1 MKKYFA
7 LAILPIL
14 ASCSST
20 SSKLKLS
27 DISERPSQDAANY
40 AETNL
45 HKGMKYPTG
54 VVDQSATSSID
65 VTEDAAGL
73 VSGFGTRQVRDYSNI
88 GLRSLTRGNNVVR
101 KEGTRYAETVYDFND
116 HGTEILRDESIA
128 YSGFVHNGYERT
140 MKAGG
145 TAVCGV
151 MSTYS
156 NTMESAT
163 RGLFGGLLRC
173 VVRDTK
179 PHMVG
184 SLNDTVVDN
193 SMPGAGWNKKLP
205 DLSGYEP
212 VPAATSGKGVVY
224 TSSK

>member
-14 ASCSST
+14 ASCSSIP
-20 SSKLKLS
+20 
-27 DISERPSQDAANY
+27 DISGRPSQDAADY

-45 HKGMKYPTG
+45 NKGMKYPTR

-65 VTEDAAGL
+65 ITEDSAGL

-116 HGTEILRDESIA
+116 KGTDILHDESIA

-156 NTMESAT
+156 NTMESTT

-173 VVRDTK
+173 IVRDTK

-184 SLNDTVVDN
+184 SLNETVVDN
-193 SMPGAGWNKKLP
+193 NLPGAGWRKKLP
-205 DLSGYEP
+205 DLSAYEP
-212 VPAATSGKGVVY
+212 VPAASSGKGVVY